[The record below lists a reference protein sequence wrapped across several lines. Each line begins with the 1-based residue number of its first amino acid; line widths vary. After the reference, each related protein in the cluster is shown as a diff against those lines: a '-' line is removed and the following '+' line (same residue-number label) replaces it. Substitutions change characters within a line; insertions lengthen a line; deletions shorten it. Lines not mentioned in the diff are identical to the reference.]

1 MTKLSG
7 PDRGVQDER
16 DVKSV
21 LERLHGSLDTKYLEK
36 RATGAGVL
44 ALLRALEAA

>member
-1 MTKLSG
+1 VTKLSG